1 PETPASP
8 GAGHDEKDNAV
19 AAIVPGCPLI
29 RVVEQYAIRGTF
41 HVVVLAGA
49 ERPQEYRQTTDADD
63 QARTNQIEND
73 AHDRPPRSR
82 KLLDITNS
90 EELDIATAAS
100 QGVTKP
106 QTAS

>member
-1 PETPASP
+1 MMQSHFSNYPTPT
-8 GAGHDEKDNAV
+8 
-19 AAIVPGCPLI
+19 PGCALI

-49 ERPQEYRQTTDADD
+49 KRPQEYREAPDADG
-63 QARTNQIEND
+63 QARTKQIEND

-82 KLLDITNS
+82 KLLAITSS
-90 EELDIATAAS
+90 EELDIATAAN

-106 QTAS
+106 ATANGTIRK